1 MNKEILLCV
10 ELLKNEPDEHF
21 IRRTLKSLDRNEFL
35 LVASAFPVDQLLISA
50 ERLRLNALKG
60 KLLQLLAG
68 NMLIRRN
75 FEDLLLKLVRKFNRE
90 GIDFILL
97 KGFAFPEL
105 VGFRTTSDIDFLVK
119 KDSWK
124 RCLETLNSFG
134 FYAHSKHSLQYYDS
148 FLNEVTLVFK
158 PNPALKVEPHWGIVQ
173 PFSPFSINN
182 ASLWKHS
189 KLSSIRGH
197 PVRVLCDEHTLIHLS
212 IHALYQPASILPLR
226 DIYVIHKMISTR
238 SINWNFL
245 IREARSWKAHNFVY
259 SALIISKKYFGT
271 PVPQRALDLLRRR
284 GFQLFLI
291 WAFSSLRLRRRR
303 LAAYDSLDFFYEFFL
318 ADISGKIGILRRSFY
333 SFTYELGLFHK
344 RDAL

>member
-105 VGFRTTSDIDFLVK
+105 
-119 KDSWK
+119 
-124 RCLETLNSFG
+124 
-134 FYAHSKHSLQYYDS
+134 
-148 FLNEVTLVFK
+148 
-158 PNPALKVEPHWGIVQ
+158 
-173 PFSPFSINN
+173 
-182 ASLWKHS
+182 
-189 KLSSIRGH
+189 
-197 PVRVLCDEHTLIHLS
+197 
-212 IHALYQPASILPLR
+212 
-226 DIYVIHKMISTR
+226 
-238 SINWNFL
+238 
-245 IREARSWKAHNFVY
+245 
-259 SALIISKKYFGT
+259 
-271 PVPQRALDLLRRR
+271 
-284 GFQLFLI
+284 
-291 WAFSSLRLRRRR
+291 
-303 LAAYDSLDFFYEFFL
+303 
-318 ADISGKIGILRRSFY
+318 
-333 SFTYELGLFHK
+333 
-344 RDAL
+344 